1 MEGVKKQWRR
11 RLLSFYRLEKWVV
24 SEAKSIE
31 RKNSWMTSLV
41 NKKVILFFAD
51 QKVNRKFYTEKRM
64 SLDILIIRMVKKI
77 CFEIIV

>member
-1 MEGVKKQWRR
+1 MMEGVKKQWRR

-41 NKKVILFFAD
+41 NKKSYFIF
-51 QKVNRKFYTEKRM
+51 
-64 SLDILIIRMVKKI
+64 
-77 CFEIIV
+77 C